1 MPAALAPGP
10 VLVFGGTTEGR
21 QVAAWLG
28 HTDYPFWYST
38 KSRVEMELPANGQY
52 RCEAFT
58 EESLADFCRQHRVR
72 GIVHASHP
80 FAEQLH
86 ATIAHV
92 SQRLGLPVGRV
103 EREYPEHSTHPL
115 VHYAD
120 SYEEVVAHLLE
131 GNYELVLALSGV
143 QTIGRLR
150 EYWQQRRMLF
160 RVLPREASMA
170 LARAA
175 GFPVEGLI
183 PAWPGADLAEEV
195 QLIRRTEVQAVVTKE
210 SGESGFLSVKIA
222 TALRAGVPIFIVRR
236 PSLPAHFLSVRGE
249 AELLDFLYACMHGIT
264 AGS

>member
-1 MPAALAPGP
+1 MPAAQAPGP

-28 HTDYPFWYST
+28 PTNYPFWYST
-38 KSRVEMELPANGQY
+38 KSRVEMELPANGHY

-58 EESLADFCRQHRVR
+58 AESLADFCRLHRVR

-86 ATIAHV
+86 ATIAQV
-92 SQRLGLPVGRV
+92 SLRLGLPVGRV
-103 EREYPEHSTHPL
+103 EREYPARSTHPL

-120 SYEEVVAHLLE
+120 SYEEVVARLLE
-131 GNYELVLALSGV
+131 GAYEPVLALSGV

-150 EYWQQRRMLF
+150 GYWQQRRMLF
-160 RVLPREASMA
+160 RVLPREASVA

-175 GFPVEGLI
+175 GFPVEGLLQ
-183 PAWPGADLAEEV
+183 AWPGADLAGEV
-195 QLIRRTEVQAVVTKE
+195 QLIRRTGVQAVVTKE
-210 SGESGFLSVKIA
+210 SGESGFLSVKMA
-222 TALRAGVPIFIVRR
+222 AALQAGVPIFIVRR
-236 PSLPAHFLSVRGE
+236 PSLPAHFHSIRGE
-249 AELLDFLYACMHGIT
+249 AELLAFLHTCTHGPT